1 MNAPQILLKTN
12 TKPNRTVKLTEFA
25 DMIDH
30 DISAETL
37 LLDSADISSRDRYTL
52 EQFALW
58 MQFQPEYALF
68 PDFDRYQKYL
78 LGRGYKH
85 STTLKVIGIIR
96 GRYQEIVRERDVLFT
111 LVKGGNSWFERK
123 QVVDELVTRSQ
134 NAMHPRRMRRRS
146 EVIQDQPD
154 SEHRRLTREQS
165 QMLLRAPG
173 LVTLKGL
180 RDTAMIAL
188 ALTTGIRA
196 SELTGLQV
204 QDLRR
209 KFDGETALHVRH
221 GKGNKTRLIPYGD
234 MIWSL
239 DFVDKWLESANVQS
253 GAVFRRLYWFARE
266 QKHRVKPNEKGMHS
280 GALKEVLEVYPI
292 EIEDKLV
299 TINPHDLRRTYAL
312 RCYDA
317 GMDLTR
323 IQRNLGHTR
332 ADTTLVYLGQL
343 DGNLRRPPDA
353 YNRPNDLIQQL
364 KIGETS

>member
-1 MNAPQILLKTN
+1 
-12 TKPNRTVKLTEFA
+12 
-25 DMIDH
+25 
-30 DISAETL
+30 
-37 LLDSADISSRDRYTL
+37 
-52 EQFALW
+52 
-58 MQFQPEYALF
+58 
-68 PDFDRYQKYL
+68 
-78 LGRGYKH
+78 
-85 STTLKVIGIIR
+85 
-96 GRYQEIVRERDVLFT
+96 
-111 LVKGGNSWFERK
+111 
-123 QVVDELVTRSQ
+123 
-134 NAMHPRRMRRRS
+134 
-146 EVIQDQPD
+146 
-154 SEHRRLTREQS
+154 
-165 QMLLRAPG
+165 MLLRAPG
-173 LVTLKGL
+173 LTTLKGL

-204 QDLRR
+204 KDLRR

-221 GKGNKTRLIPYGD
+221 GKGNKTRLVPYGD

-239 DFVDKWLESANVQS
+239 DFFDKWLESANIQS

-266 QKHRVKPNEKGMHS
+266 QKHHVKPNEKGMHS

-292 EIEDKLV
+292 EIENKRV

-343 DGNLRRPPDA
+343 DGNLRRPPNA
-353 YNRPNDLIQQL
+353 YDEPNDLIQQL
-364 KIGETS
+364 KTGETS